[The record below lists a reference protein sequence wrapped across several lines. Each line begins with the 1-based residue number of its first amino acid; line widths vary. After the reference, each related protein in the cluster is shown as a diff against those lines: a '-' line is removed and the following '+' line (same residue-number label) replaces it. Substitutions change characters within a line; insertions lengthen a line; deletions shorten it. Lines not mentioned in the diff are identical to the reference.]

1 MAILTDRIFQA
12 AKLEVR
18 LYQRVKA
25 DKKAMS
31 QAAGVVLLSSVAA
44 GLGTITRAGLG
55 GVVPG
60 TITALIRWCLWAFLT
75 YQIGTRLLPEARTKA
90 DIGQF
95 ARTVGFSAAPGLI
108 RVFGILSPA
117 AEMVFLV
124 ADMWMLVAMVIAVK
138 QALDYVWTARAVGV
152 CVPGWI
158 VNMLIGFLF
167 YA

>member
-25 DKKAMS
+25 DKKAMG

-44 GLGTITRAGLG
+44 GLGTITRAGFG
-55 GVVPG
+55 GVVTG
-60 TITALIRWCLWAFLT
+60 TIMALIRWCLWAFLT
-75 YQIGTRLLPEARTKA
+75 YQIGAKLLPEARTRA
-90 DIGQF
+90 DIAQF

-108 RVFGILSPA
+108 RVFGIIPPA

-124 ADMWMLVAMVIAVK
+124 ADMWMLVAMVIAVR
-138 QALDYVWTARAVGV
+138 QALDYVGTERAVGV

-158 VNMLIGFLF
+158 VNMLIGFWF

>member
-44 GLGTITRAGLG
+44 GLGTIARAGLG

-124 ADMWMLVAMVIAVK
+124 ADMWMLVAMVIAVR

>member
-25 DKKAMS
+25 DKKAMG

>member
-95 ARTVGFSAAPGLI
+95 ARTVGFSATPGLI

-124 ADMWMLVAMVIAVK
+124 ADMWMLVAMVIAVR

>member
-44 GLGTITRAGLG
+44 GLGTIARAGLG

>member
-44 GLGTITRAGLG
+44 GLGTITRAGFG

>member
-25 DKKAMS
+25 DKKAMG

-95 ARTVGFSAAPGLI
+95 ARTVGFSATPGLI

-124 ADMWMLVAMVIAVK
+124 ADMWMLVAMVIAVR

>member
-25 DKKAMS
+25 DKKAMG

-95 ARTVGFSAAPGLI
+95 ARTVGFSATPGLI